1 MSYME
6 NAHAFAGG
14 IEEISWAEIDCVGG
28 GGGKKLPSPAQFKEF
43 LDFVGNV
50 FTAIEISK
58 LIKEYWPSITNEDLR
73 AIGEYDL
80 NLPYGAAN

>member
-1 MSYME
+1 MRSQAASKRYR
-6 NAHAFAGG
+6 GRRS
-14 IEEISWAEIDCVGG
+14 IVSGG